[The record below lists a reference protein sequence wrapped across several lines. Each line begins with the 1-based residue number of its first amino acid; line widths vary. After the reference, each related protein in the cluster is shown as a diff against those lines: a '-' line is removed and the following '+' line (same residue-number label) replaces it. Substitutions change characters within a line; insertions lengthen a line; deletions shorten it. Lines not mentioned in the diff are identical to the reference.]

1 MNAAIDIKKEFLSK
15 SAERLKKYSELVKSA
30 GKDRKEKEDR
40 ENV

>member
-1 MNAAIDIKKEFLSK
+1 MNATIDIKKEFLSK

-30 GKDRKEKEDR
+30 GKYRKEKEDR